1 VENSGPADS
10 LSSMLEWSEPVVFD
24 CLRESYCARV
34 GDGAPAWEFA
44 RQHCRCWR
52 ALIAGEMD
60 EFETLRREL
69 SAALQSAGF
78 EPACA
83 AHADARTLTELH
95 EIVTA
100 RFQRSPRLAT
110 GYRLALIALAARL
123 APRRGAA

>member
-1 VENSGPADS
+1 MENFGPADS
-10 LSSMLEWSEPVVFD
+10 LPSMLDWSEPVIFD
-24 CLRESYCARV
+24 CLRESYCASV

-44 RQHCRCWR
+44 RRHCRCWR

-60 EFETLRREL
+60 DFESLRHEL
-69 SAALQSAGF
+69 RDALERAGF
-78 EPACA
+78 APDCA
-83 AHADARTLTELH
+83 LHADARTLAELH

-100 RFQRSPRLAT
+100 RFQRSPRLAK